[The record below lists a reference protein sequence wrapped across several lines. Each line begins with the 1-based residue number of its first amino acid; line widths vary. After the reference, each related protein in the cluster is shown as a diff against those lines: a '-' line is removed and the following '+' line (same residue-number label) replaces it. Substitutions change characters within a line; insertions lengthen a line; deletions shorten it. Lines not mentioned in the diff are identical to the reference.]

1 MSDNAERIGNSP
13 YLTTGEAGDFLRLK
27 RNTLEKMRRQGRG
40 PRFRKHGRRVLYLND
55 DLEAWS
61 ARNASLFDPDSEM
74 SSDAEDESLARD
86 RNTES

>member
-13 YLTTGEAGDFLRLK
+13 YLTTGEAADYLRLK

>member
-1 MSDNAERIGNSP
+1 MPDSTERIGNSP

-40 PRFRKHGRRVLYLND
+40 PRFRKHGRRVLYLID

-61 ARNASLFDPDSEM
+61 TQNASLFDPDPDV
-74 SSDAEDESLARD
+74 SDGTGAEEQALDRVAES
-86 RNTES
+86 